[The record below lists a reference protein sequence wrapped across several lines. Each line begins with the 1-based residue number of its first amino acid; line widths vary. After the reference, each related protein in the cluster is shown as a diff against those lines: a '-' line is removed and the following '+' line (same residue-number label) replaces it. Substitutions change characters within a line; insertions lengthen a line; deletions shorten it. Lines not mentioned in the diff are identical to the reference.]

1 MTIKLAILC
10 THPIQY
16 YAPLFKLLSKEKS
29 IQLKVFYSLG
39 IEQNMIDKGFGK
51 TINWDIPLLTG
62 YDYEF
67 LKNRAKNKGSD
78 HFNGIKNPSIIAKI
92 ENFDPS
98 ILLVYGWAYHSH
110 LKAIRYFYK
119 KVPIWFKGDS
129 TLLNQ
134 KTIWKLLL
142 RKLFLSLVYRHIDK
156 AIYVGQQ
163 NKAYYK
169 AYGLKKS
176 QLIFVPHAVDN
187 DRFAED
193 RSSEVKILRETL
205 ALKAED
211 ILILFAGK
219 FENIKNPHLL
229 LNAFG
234 AIEADNVHLLFVG
247 NGILEESLKFDV
259 ASNRLKCNSNKVHF
273 LPFQNQSQMPVIY
286 QACELFC
293 LPSLSETWGLS
304 VNEAMAAGKA
314 VLVSDQVGCAID
326 LVQNDLNGLIFQSN
340 NLTSLIAALNVLTI
354 DIAKLKLM
362 GIKSKMIINQWSFN
376 AQLETL
382 MAHISG

>member
-16 YAPLFKLLSKEKS
+16 YAPLFKLLTKEKS

-39 IEQNMIDKGFGK
+39 VEQNMIDKGFGK

-67 LKNRAKNKGSD
+67 LINTAENQGSD
-78 HFNGIKNPSIIAKI
+78 HFNGIKNPNIISRI
-92 ENFDPS
+92 ENFNPN

-110 LKAIRYFYK
+110 LRTIRQFYK
-119 KVPIWFKGDS
+119 KLPIWFRGDS
-129 TLLNQ
+129 TLLTQ
-134 KTIWKLLL
+134 KTIWKSLL
-142 RKLFLSLVYRHIDK
+142 RKLFLSIFYRHIDK
-156 AIYVGQQ
+156 ALYVGQQ

-169 AYGLKKS
+169 TYGLKKS
-176 QLIFVPHAVDN
+176 QLIFVPHAIDN

-205 ALKAED
+205 ALGKED

-219 FENIKNPHLL
+219 FDSIKNPHLL
-229 LNAFG
+229 LSAFG
-234 AIEADNVHLLFVG
+234 TIEAENIHLLFVG
-247 NGILEESLKFDV
+247 NGILEESLKLEV
-259 ASNRLKCNSNKVHF
+259 ESNHTIRNSNKVHF

-286 QACELFC
+286 QACNLFC

-314 VLVSDQVGCAID
+314 ILVSDQVGCAID
-326 LVQNDLNGLIFQSN
+326 LVKNNLNGLIFQSN
-340 NLTSLIAALNVLTI
+340 NLNNLIATLNTLTNDI
-354 DIAKLKLM
+354 DKLNLM
-362 GIKSKMIINQWSFN
+362 GIESKKIINQWSFK
-376 AQLETL
+376 AQIEALIT
-382 MAHISG
+382 HIV